1 MSRPKLQEHELA
13 VLRQDLPA
21 HGLIAGDIGT
31 VVFTHTDGRSY
42 EIEFVTADGRT
53 VAVETLTADQ
63 VEPMGGDHIL
73 HARKH
78 VGQRTVK
85 PSGSGARPVSARR
98 SPTAA

>member
-63 VEPMGGDHIL
+63 VESMGGDHIL

-78 VGQRTVK
+78 VVRGR
-85 PSGSGARPVSARR
+85 
-98 SPTAA
+98 